1 MWSLSNFCKISVQ
14 TLANV
19 TLFREHPVNINVCQF
34 DFLSLSVM
42 QLGRHSSQGFVE
54 LATQKMLLF
63 SCIKRG
69 GSFFLLCGLHIF
81 LTLNYFFL

>member
-42 QLGRHSSQGFVE
+42 
-54 LATQKMLLF
+54 
-63 SCIKRG
+63 
-69 GSFFLLCGLHIF
+69 
-81 LTLNYFFL
+81 